1 MSYAKFFVLFLLTFL
16 LSCGGKN
23 TESTVNSP
31 GQEKDT
37 KSKTIDIGA
46 DILQNKS
53 PLKKI
58 NAYLDGFTFTTA
70 T

>member
-58 NAYLDGFTFTTA
+58 SA
-70 T
+70 